1 MFIPIFLSLITFTV
15 SINLPP
21 TFTTQLLPNA
31 DAIRFPQICT
41 IQSSPSSPSSPPTP
55 FPCRP
60 ALFGPRFYNNSSI
73 QIVWYHNNGCT
84 NDTKSIECTSE
95 TLKDGTCRSDDY
107 TDQFVLI
114 SRGKCPFVTKAY
126 HAQHYNNAAGVI
138 IVDHPSKEADR
149 AKLLTGRS
157 ASADSTLIK
166 MWSEASDLWMADL
179 ITIPV
184 LSIRNEYSKQI
195 QSQYVSFNWT
205 SKSRAY
211 SAYISGH
218 DRIAR
223 YNDTWN
229 ATLQQI
235 EAAQMMYKSLG
246 LSSTIL
252 KSYIESEQYFRKS
265 IAAYNSVK
273 KKDPKA
279 VPVIHQLGVMLLN
292 HTNNDTKWNESL
304 KYLPGSKAYL
314 CILSEVLI
322 SRVTTGRIPTFA
334 NMDSLLTQG
343 LFLLKKACECGRY
356 VFC

>member
-1 MFIPIFLSLITFTV
+1 
-15 SINLPP
+15 
-21 TFTTQLLPNA
+21 
-31 DAIRFPQICT
+31 
-41 IQSSPSSPSSPPTP
+41 
-55 FPCRP
+55 
-60 ALFGPRFYNNSSI
+60 
-73 QIVWYHNNGCT
+73 
-84 NDTKSIECTSE
+84 
-95 TLKDGTCRSDDY
+95 
-107 TDQFVLI
+107 
-114 SRGKCPFVTKAY
+114 
-126 HAQHYNNAAGVI
+126 
-138 IVDHPSKEADR
+138 
-149 AKLLTGRS
+149 LTGRS

-235 EAAQMMYKSLG
+235 ESAQIMYKSLG